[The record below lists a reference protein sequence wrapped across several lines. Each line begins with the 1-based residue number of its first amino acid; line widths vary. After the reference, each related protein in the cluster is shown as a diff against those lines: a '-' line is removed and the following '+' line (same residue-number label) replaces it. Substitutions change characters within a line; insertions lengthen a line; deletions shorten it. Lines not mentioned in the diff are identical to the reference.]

1 MADLGTLIGD
11 FLDSAETEGDYTRER
26 LRDLRGTLAH
36 VVASDLAIQEAGA
49 VRGDDVHKL
58 VRELRTAGVPAH
70 RSGEVVNALRLVYA
84 HAIAGG
90 ALRTSPLVGVAPVV
104 GTAPSPSPT
113 TAMLALG
120 ANLVDWLVRLIVIA
134 FVLTAIG
141 LAVALV

>member
-1 MADLGTLIGD
+1 
-11 FLDSAETEGDYTRER
+11 
-26 LRDLRGTLAH
+26 
-36 VVASDLAIQEAGA
+36 VVASELAVQEAGA

-58 VRELRTAGVPAH
+58 VRELHTAGVPAH
-70 RSGEVVNALRLVYA
+70 RTGEVVSSLRLVYA

-90 ALRTSPLVGVAPVV
+90 TLRTSPLVGIA
-104 GTAPSPSPT
+104 TAAGAAPSPT

-120 ANLVDWLVRLIVIA
+120 TNLVDWLVRLIVIA